1 MPEISEGA
9 VDVPEPE
16 QALLA
21 SERDTSLVD
30 PGGDM
35 PPPPPS
41 EPEFGEDPAYD
52 PGGSGRQP
60 DVIEDDETHR

>member
-1 MPEISEGA
+1 MPEISEEA
-9 VDVPEPE
+9 VDIPEPE
-16 QALLA
+16 QALPA

-52 PGGSGRQP
+52 PGGTGRQP